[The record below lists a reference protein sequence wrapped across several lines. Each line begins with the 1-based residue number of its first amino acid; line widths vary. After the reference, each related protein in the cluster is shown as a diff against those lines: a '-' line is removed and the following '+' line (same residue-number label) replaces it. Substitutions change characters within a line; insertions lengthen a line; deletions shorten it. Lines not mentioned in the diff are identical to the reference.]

1 MATISKIEGVN
12 GIRYRAQVR
21 INEGGK
27 TVYSKAKTFTSKNAA
42 KRWAELVEE
51 EYHQNGAPHELINIT
66 VAEACGLYLKDLEAS
81 PKGVGRSKAQCL
93 RAMSE
98 HPNLKRLSLVKA
110 RAVDFI
116 EYFKIRLEGTYTVD
130 GRHIP
135 CSPARVKDD
144 LAYLKTLYKHA
155 WVDWSMDEVAST
167 EINKAGDSAWT
178 KGYVSKPQSRK
189 YRPTLKELDAIMAFW
204 TRERDGRGSA
214 SICVTPMTYIV
225 PFLIFSARR
234 LSEVTRLRW
243 DDLDKPRNRI
253 LVRDMKHPR
262 EKMGNDVWVTLHPR
276 AMAIIDMMP
285 KSDEL
290 IFPYDSRTVGN
301 QFTKAH
307 KWAGVDMHL
316 HDLRHE
322 GISHYF
328 ELGELIQN
336 VAMVSGHRSWTM
348 LQHYTH
354 LYEYGTIDKY
364 NDWKWLKILKID
376 HLPARLER

>member
-1 MATISKIEGVN
+1 MATIRAIEGAN
-12 GIRYRAQVR
+12 GTRYRAQVR
-21 INEGGK
+21 IRRGGEII
-27 TVYSKAKTFTSKNAA
+27 YAKAKTFSSKKAA
-42 KRWAELVEE
+42 EAWAKNLERDIESDGIPTE
-51 EYHQNGAPHELINIT
+51 HSDMS
-66 VAEACGLYLKDLEAS
+66 VAEACGKYLADLEGS

-98 HPNLKRLSLVKA
+98 HETLKGISLRKA
-110 RAVDFI
+110 KAVDFI
-116 EYFKIRLEGTYTVD
+116 EYFKARLAGKYTID

-135 CSPARVKDD
+135 CSPARVRDD
-144 LAYLKTLYKHA
+144 LAYLRTLYKHA
-155 WVDWSMDEVAST
+155 WVDWGLDVST
-167 EINKAGDSAWT
+167 VEIERAGMSAWT

-189 YRPTLKELDAIMAFW
+189 YRPSIEDLDKIMSFW
-204 TRERDGRGSA
+204 VRDRTGRGAA
-214 SICVTPMTYIV
+214 SICQTPMTYIV

-243 DDLDKPRNRI
+243 DDLDRPRNRI

-262 EKMGNDVWVTLHPR
+262 EKVGNDVWVVLHPR
-276 AMAIIDMMP
+276 AMAIIDKMP
-285 KSDEL
+285 KTSEL
-290 IFPYDSRTVGN
+290 IFPYDPRTIGN

-328 ELGELIQN
+328 ELCEQIER
-336 VAMVSGHRSWTM
+336 VAMVSGHRSWHM

-354 LYEYGTIDKY
+354 LYEYGTKDKY
-364 NDWKWLKILKID
+364 KDWKWLAIHQID
-376 HLPARLER
+376 HLPPLIA